1 MILTLLGNLVPFVML
16 LITWTACRASGNDNA
31 LIEAKEVHR
40 RNMAGNY
47 EDLEHE
53 SLTFTRVVGLCLVA
67 LLFGAMSYFGQI
79 SWWLVPCLLALG
91 WSGFVTKH
99 RWTINRE
106 LKKNEAYMSPG
117 NRYDWFWIRSSQ
129 TIDRITAVRLHRE
142 RYNHDPYYAS
152 NIHRAGRIAY
162 FFEYTVAVVA
172 MVLGIINAVQQWEP
186 LVWLSPGKLQCSHTT
201 SSACNAHR

>member
-1 MILTLLGNLVPFVML
+1 MTCTLLENLVPFEML
-16 LITWTACRASGNDNA
+16 LLTWLVCRRSGKDNA
-31 LIEAKEVHR
+31 LVEANEVHV
-40 RNMAGNY
+40 RNMVGNY

-53 SLTFTRVVGLCLVA
+53 GLTFTRVVGLCLVA
-67 LLFGAMSYFGQI
+67 LLFGSMAFFGQI

-91 WSGFVTKH
+91 WAAFVTKH

-142 RYNHDPYYAS
+142 RYNHDPHYAS

-162 FFEYTVAVVA
+162 TFEYTVAA
-172 MVLGIINAVQQWEP
+172 LAAVLGIINAVIQWEP
-186 LVWLSPGKLQCSHTT
+186 LR
-201 SSACNAHR
+201 NF